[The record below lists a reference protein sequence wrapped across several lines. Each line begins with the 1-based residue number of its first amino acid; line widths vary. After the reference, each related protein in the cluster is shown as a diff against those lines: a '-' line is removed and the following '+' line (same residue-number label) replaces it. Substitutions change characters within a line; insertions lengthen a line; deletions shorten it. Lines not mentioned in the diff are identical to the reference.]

1 MRTLY
6 FNPKPAIILLLTA
19 IQLSATATTYPIN
32 VTFSGLQETP
42 ANNSTATGT
51 FVGTYN
57 DVTDSLIYTI
67 NFSGLGSNVTAA
79 HFHGYVPPG
88 IAGPVIFFP
97 VNPSF
102 PTGVMSGTFV
112 DSVKLTQGQ
121 EDSLKMGL
129 IYFNI
134 HTSTFPG
141 GEIRAQIFLQ
151 DASFVLPDISCP
163 ADITANTDPG
173 VCTANVTFAA
183 TTTVAGTPAS
193 VIYYRIGN
201 TAITSPRVF
210 PLGTTTVIATALNAR
225 GYDSCSFRVTVRDV
239 QPPAI
244 TCPANITLPNA
255 PGQCGAIATFSVT
268 ATDNCGSPTVTTQ
281 PASGTFFQVGT
292 TTVTAR
298 ATDANGNTAS
308 CSFTVRV
315 NDVEPPVINN
325 LLVKPPILWPPNHK
339 MKNVD
344 VDYTSTDNCP
354 GPITCQIT
362 VTSDEPENGTG
373 DGDQAPDW
381 DVLNDHHIKLRAER
395 AGNGDG
401 RIYSVKVTCTDAH
414 GNTAS
419 GTRSVLVPKN
429 MSSKDIRLLV
439 FQNWSQGNGHG
450 HGHKIDE
457 ESASGRNIVTLNEM
471 DPENSTFVRVYPNPS
486 SSAFTVNIES
496 FNNKENVSLRII
508 DIAGRV
514 VEVRNNLA
522 GSQTLKIGSNLKAGL
537 YVVELRQGGESKTI
551 KLLKQ

>member
-1 MRTLY
+1 MRTFY
-6 FNPKPAIILLLTA
+6 FNPKPAIIAFLTL
-19 IQLSATATTYPIN
+19 IQLSAAATVYPIN
-32 VTFSGLQETP
+32 VNFSGLQEAP

-67 NFSGLGSNVTAA
+67 TFSGLGSNVTAA

-183 TTTVAGTPAS
+183 TTAIAGTPAS

-255 PGQCGAIATFSVT
+255 PGQCGAIVTFSVT
-268 ATDNCGSPTVTTQ
+268 ATDNCGSPTVTAQ

-298 ATDANGNTAS
+298 ATDANGNTSS
-308 CSFTVRV
+308 CSFTVRI

-325 LLVKPPILWPPNHK
+325 LLVRPPILWPPNHK

-381 DVLNDHHIKLRAER
+381 DILNDHHIKLRAER

-419 GTRSVLVPKN
+419 GTRIVLVPKN

-450 HGHKIDE
+450 HGHRLDE
-457 ESASGRNIVTLNEM
+457 ESASGRNIITLNEM

-496 FNNKENVSLRII
+496 FNTKENISLRII

-514 VEVRNNLA
+514 VEVKSNLA

>member
-1 MRTLY
+1 MRTFY
-6 FNPKPAIILLLTA
+6 FNPKPAIIAFLTL
-19 IQLSATATTYPIN
+19 IQLSAAATVYPIN
-32 VTFSGLQETP
+32 VNFSGLQETP

-67 NFSGLGSNVTAA
+67 TFSGLGSNVTAA

-183 TTTVAGTPAS
+183 TTAIAGTPAS

-255 PGQCGAIATFSVT
+255 PGQCGAIVTFSVT
-268 ATDNCGSPTVTTQ
+268 ATDNCGSPTVTAQ

-298 ATDANGNTAS
+298 ATDANGNTSS
-308 CSFTVRV
+308 CSFTVRI

-325 LLVKPPILWPPNHK
+325 LLVRPPILWPPNHK
-339 MKNVD
+339 MENVD

-381 DVLNDHHIKLRAER
+381 DILNDHHIKLRAER

-419 GTRSVLVPKN
+419 GTRIVLVPKN

-450 HGHKIDE
+450 HGHRLDE
-457 ESASGRNIVTLNEM
+457 ESASGRNIITLNEM

-496 FNNKENVSLRII
+496 FNTKENISLRII

-514 VEVRNNLA
+514 VEVKSNLA

>member
-6 FNPKPAIILLLTA
+6 FNPKPAIIVLLTI
-19 IQLSATATTYPIN
+19 IQLSSRATVYPIN
-32 VTFSGLQETP
+32 VNFSGSQEAP

-67 NFSGLGSNVTAA
+67 TFSGLSTNVTAA

-88 IAGPVIFFP
+88 IAGPVIFAP
-97 VNPSF
+97 TNPLF

-134 HTSTFPG
+134 HTTNFPG
-141 GEIRAQIFLQ
+141 GEIRAQLFLQ
-151 DASFVLPDISCP
+151 DASFVVPDISCP
-163 ADITANTDPG
+163 PDINANTDPG

-210 PLGTTTVIATALNAR
+210 PLGTTTVVATALNAA
-225 GYDSCSFRVTVRDV
+225 GYDSCSFKVIVRDV
-239 QPPAI
+239 ERPVI

-255 PGQCGAIATFSVT
+255 PGQCGAIATFSAT
-268 ATDNCGSPTVTTQ
+268 ATDNCGSPTVTVQ

-292 TTVTAR
+292 TTVTAT
-298 ATDANGNTAS
+298 ATDANGNTAT
-308 CSFTVRV
+308 CSFTVTV
-315 NDVEPPVINN
+315 NDVESPVINS
-325 LLVKPPILWPPNHK
+325 LLVRPPVLWPPNHK

-354 GPITCQIT
+354 GPITCSIT

-373 DGDQAPDW
+373 DGDLAPDW
-381 DVLNDHHIKLRAER
+381 DILNDHHIKLRAER

-419 GTRSVLVPKN
+419 GTRIVLVPKN

-450 HGHKIDE
+450 QGHKVVE
-457 ESASGRNIVTLNEM
+457 ESASGKNIITLNEQ

-486 SSAFTVNIES
+486 ASAFTVNIES
-496 FNNKENVSLRII
+496 FNNKEDVSLRII
-508 DIAGRV
+508 DIAGRI
-514 VEVRNNLA
+514 VEVRSNLA

-537 YVVELRQGGESKTI
+537 YIAEIRQGNESKTI

>member
-1 MRTLY
+1 MRTFY
-6 FNPKPAIILLLTA
+6 FNPKPAIIAFLTL
-19 IQLSATATTYPIN
+19 IQLSAAATVYPIN
-32 VTFSGLQETP
+32 VNFSGLQEAP

-67 NFSGLGSNVTAA
+67 TFSGLGSNVTAA

-183 TTTVAGTPAS
+183 TTAIAGTPAS

-255 PGQCGAIATFSVT
+255 PGQCGAIVTFSVT
-268 ATDNCGSPTVTTQ
+268 ATDNCGSPTVTAQ

-298 ATDANGNTAS
+298 ATDANGNTSS
-308 CSFTVRV
+308 CSFTVRI

-325 LLVKPPILWPPNHK
+325 LLVRPPILWPPNHK

-381 DVLNDHHIKLRAER
+381 DILNDHHIKLRAER

-419 GTRSVLVPKN
+419 GTRIVLVPKN

-450 HGHKIDE
+450 HGHRLDE
-457 ESASGRNIVTLNEM
+457 ESASGRNIITLNEM

-486 SSAFTVNIES
+486 SSAFTVNIEL
-496 FNNKENVSLRII
+496 FNTKENISLRII

-514 VEVRNNLA
+514 VEVKSNLA